1 MASLNIAGVPTP
13 PSNTSGFNRSRRS
26 SWSDS
31 KNAWN
36 VGDEAEYY
44 SDSHTLILKKLDIYY
59 RKVKRQ
65 VLAFQSL
72 TTGLFPTHLDTD
84 KKVAH
89 VVENIF
95 CAIAVWSLRQCY
107 CKIDNDQGRA
117 HELGQT
123 AVEIFKSEQSSMD
136 ALHSKFSV
144 FDGSE
149 IEGADEVGQLQICA
163 VSIYLLTIV
172 QMITSNLQ
180 QLIFSIERAYR
191 TPDYGIWE
199 RGTKYNTNTCEL
211 HASSIGMAKAALESM
226 NGFNLY
232 GDQGS
237 NWSVVYVDVI

>member
-31 KNAWN
+31 KNVWN

-59 RKVKRQ
+59 RK
-65 VLAFQSL
+65 
-72 TTGLFPTHLDTD
+72 
-84 KKVAH
+84 
-89 VVENIF
+89 
-95 CAIAVWSLRQCY
+95 
-107 CKIDNDQGRA
+107 
-117 HELGQT
+117 
-123 AVEIFKSEQSSMD
+123 VEIFKSEQSSMD

>member
-59 RKVKRQ
+59 RKV
-65 VLAFQSL
+65 
-72 TTGLFPTHLDTD
+72 
-84 KKVAH
+84 
-89 VVENIF
+89 
-95 CAIAVWSLRQCY
+95 
-107 CKIDNDQGRA
+107 
-117 HELGQT
+117 
-123 AVEIFKSEQSSMD
+123 EIFKSEQSSTD

-144 FDGSE
+144 FDGSQ

-163 VSIYLLTIV
+163 VSIYLLMIV

-237 NWSVVYVDVI
+237 NWSVVNRTTFDTLLPRESASKNTDVALLLTVG